1 MNSRQMLLVGAS
13 AGIAAVLLVA
23 ALFTGVIDTNDDKLG
38 VVASFYPLAYMA
50 EEIGGERASVRS
62 LIPHNTEVH
71 AWSPAPTDIVA
82 ADNADVLLYNGAGLD
97 HWFEDDVLPALGD
110 KVRIVVETT
119 EGLELIPGGEH
130 GDEPEGDDHGDYDP
144 HTWLSP
150 YMARLQA
157 EKIYDA
163 FVEADPDG
171 EEYYS
176 QRWTALS
183 GRLAALDAA
192 YSNGL
197 ANATNGTAIVSHA
210 AYGYLA
216 HRYGFEQRGV
226 IGLSADEQP
235 SAAELA
241 DLVDLMVAEGIRAVY
256 VDPIYSDAFVQ
267 TLKTVL

>member
-1 MNSRQMLLVGAS
+1 MGLNMNSRQMLLVGAS

-183 GRLAALDAA
+183 GRLPSSSMISSSGRPSTPPVALISAQAILAALRMN
-192 YSNGL
+192 SLSTLPSRRTISQSVSLTL
-197 ANATNGTAIVSHA
+197 ATGA
-210 AYGYLA
+210 
-216 HRYGFEQRGV
+216 
-226 IGLSADEQP
+226 
-235 SAAELA
+235 
-241 DLVDLMVAEGIRAVY
+241 
-256 VDPIYSDAFVQ
+256 
-267 TLKTVL
+267 